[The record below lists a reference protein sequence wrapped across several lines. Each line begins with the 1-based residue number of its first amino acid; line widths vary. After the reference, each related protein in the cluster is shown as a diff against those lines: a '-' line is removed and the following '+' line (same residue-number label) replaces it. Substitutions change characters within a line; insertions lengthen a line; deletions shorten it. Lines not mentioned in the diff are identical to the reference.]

1 MTTRALVATAFAL
14 RPRGP
19 SRLRRPTANTF
30 GALLVLGLVGFW
42 LAENFVRAPTVFLS
56 LVLVGVTTG
65 CIYALLAMGYTLIYG
80 ILDTINF
87 AHGQVFIFGAM
98 ISASVGRQWGLGSA
112 SPAREILVLALML
125 LGATGLSA
133 AMSGAIEFVAFR
145 PLRGAPRVAPL
156 IASIGVVFILQN
168 VLLVWQSGN
177 SFNAIN
183 PVLPGGQI
191 FRLYGFSFTWDKLVV
206 IFLALAMLLLLVFI
220 LGGTRYG
227 KAIRATSQDRQA
239 AALVGVNVNRTIL
252 LTFLLAGALA
262 GAAGFVYLI
271 YETNVSWDQGFHLGL
286 IALTAA
292 VLGGIGSP
300 TGAIL
305 GALVIGITEALND
318 GLRWHAPGS
327 DWTLTIVFVILIV
340 LLVLRPTGLIG
351 RGQAE

>member
-1 MTTRALVATAFAL
+1 MSI

-19 SRLRRPTANTF
+19 SRLGRPRANTV
-30 GALLVLGLVGFW
+30 GALLVLGLLAFW
-42 LAENFVRAPTVFLS
+42 LLENFIRTPTIFLS

-87 AHGQVFIFGAM
+87 AHGEVFIFGAM
-98 ISASVGRQWGLGSA
+98 ISASIARYSSLGNA
-112 SPAREILVLALML
+112 SPATQVLVLTLML
-125 LGATGLSA
+125 VSAAGLSA
-133 AMSGAIEFVAFR
+133 AMSGATELVVFR
-145 PLRGAPRVAPL
+145 PLRDAPRVAPL
-156 IASIGVVFILQN
+156 IASIGVVFILEN
-168 VLLVWQSGN
+168 ILLVWQSGN
-177 SFNAIN
+177 SFNVID

-191 FRLYGFSFTWDKLVV
+191 FRLYGFSFAWDNLIVILV
-206 IFLALAMLLLLVFI
+206 ALGMLLLLVLI
-220 LGGTRYG
+220 LGRTRYG
-227 KAIRATSQDRQA
+227 NAIRATAQDRQA
-239 AALVGVNVNRTIL
+239 AAIVGVNVNRTIL
-252 LTFLLAGALA
+252 ITFLLSGALA

-286 IALTAA
+286 VALTAA

-305 GALVIGITEALND
+305 GSLVIGITEALND

-327 DWTLTIVFVILIV
+327 DWTLSIVFVLLIT

-351 RGQAE
+351 RAEDI